1 MTWSLAIAFSTELLS
16 FFSLIKFSW
25 ITGFWALIN
34 FGLGLLYLQIFKR
47 QEEVLFQKDRLAS
60 DSSQGVKSK
69 LSNLLIFLLS
79 GVALIAIVI
88 GVTAIAA
95 PPNNWDSMTYHLAR
109 AAHWVQNQTVS
120 NYPTFYTPQL
130 YHPPFN
136 SFVFTHLLILGQSD
150 RWMNLLQWASM
161 VGSAIGVSL
170 IAQRLGADLRG
181 QIFAVVFSLTIP
193 MGILQGS
200 STQNDYIVCF
210 WIVCLAYFVVAS
222 TEGIKPRNTAAIAAS
237 LSLALFTKTSAYFF
251 AFPLMLWFSYLC
263 IREKRWQVWKPLAA
277 IGLLVLAV
285 NLGHYLRTYEL
296 FGSPISGGPPE
307 MAREYK
313 MEVYSV
319 QSFVSNII
327 RNLAIHIG
335 TQIGLINGKVNGA
348 ITVLHKFLGF
358 DPSDPRITVPTRRFG
373 VSAPSFNEDTAGNPY
388 HFLLIGFTI
397 AIFFFSTHLR
407 KQRRLAIYLGSVIG
421 AFLLF
426 CFALKWQ
433 PYSAR
438 HHLTIFVLFSAFV
451 GVVLS
456 NLKTRRVANAIAL
469 ILLILSLP
477 YAFNNKYRPI
487 LGRESVL
494 TTPRLEQVFIQ
505 RKWLKAPYPN
515 AASFVTAQQCSKVG
529 LYLTDD
535 SAWEYPLWTL
545 LHNKNL
551 RIEQIEHV
559 IVNNI
564 SAQKLKVEP
573 YKSFDPC
580 AIVVYANKKTFQAQ
594 KDQLQVR
601 DKLYTKAWSEYP
613 MSVFLKKQR
622 G

>member
-1 MTWSLAIAFSTELLS
+1 
-16 FFSLIKFSW
+16 
-25 ITGFWALIN
+25 
-34 FGLGLLYLQIFKR
+34 
-47 QEEVLFQKDRLAS
+47 
-60 DSSQGVKSK
+60 
-69 LSNLLIFLLS
+69 
-79 GVALIAIVI
+79 
-88 GVTAIAA
+88 
-95 PPNNWDSMTYHLAR
+95 
-109 AAHWVQNQTVS
+109 
-120 NYPTFYTPQL
+120 
-130 YHPPFN
+130 
-136 SFVFTHLLILGQSD
+136 
-150 RWMNLLQWASM
+150 
-161 VGSAIGVSL
+161 
-170 IAQRLGADLRG
+170 
-181 QIFAVVFSLTIP
+181 
-193 MGILQGS
+193 
-200 STQNDYIVCF
+200 
-210 WIVCLAYFVVAS
+210 
-222 TEGIKPRNTAAIAAS
+222 
-237 LSLALFTKTSAYFF
+237 
-251 AFPLMLWFSYLC
+251 
-263 IREKRWQVWKPLAA
+263 
-277 IGLLVLAV
+277 
-285 NLGHYLRTYEL
+285 
-296 FGSPISGGPPE
+296 
-307 MAREYK
+307 
-313 MEVYSV
+313 
-319 QSFVSNII
+319 
-327 RNLAIHIG
+327 
-335 TQIGLINGKVNGA
+335 
-348 ITVLHKFLGF
+348 
-358 DPSDPRITVPTRRFG
+358 
-373 VSAPSFNEDTAGNPY
+373 
-388 HFLLIGFTI
+388 
-397 AIFFFSTHLR
+397 
-407 KQRRLAIYLGSVIG
+407 
-421 AFLLF
+421 
-426 CFALKWQ
+426 LKWQ

-469 ILLILSLP
+469 ILLVLSLP